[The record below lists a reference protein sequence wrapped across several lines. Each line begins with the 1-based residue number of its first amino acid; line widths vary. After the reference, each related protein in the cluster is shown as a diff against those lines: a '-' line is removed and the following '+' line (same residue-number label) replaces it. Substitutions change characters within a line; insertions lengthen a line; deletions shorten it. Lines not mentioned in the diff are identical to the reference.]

1 MKNSVVR
8 AAGAVVFRGRGKA
21 TEVLVVHRPHRG
33 DWSLPK
39 GKREKGEY
47 MAATAA
53 RETFEETGI
62 EVVLGAPLK
71 PIMYESLGFPKIV
84 RYWIAKPVDEKI
96 ANGIKDFP
104 TNWKP
109 NEEVD
114 ELRWVRA
121 SKVSALL
128 TYEQD
133 VEVVNKALKLSRNT
147 VPFILL
153 RHSDAEKRVEFSER
167 HKGNPPSD
175 QLRPLSEE
183 GIAYTQAIADA
194 LNAYGIDYAYSSVSK
209 RCVDTLAPAFAAK
222 SSLNLEEVFS
232 EEGASENPSA
242 AKQRI
247 KELIEIAQPSVLC
260 SHRPVMPLLIRTIS
274 KISGSREP
282 MSKLK
287 PGQFVVYH
295 RPIKESGKLRASQK
309 FIVEHSADSQSK
321 SID

>member
-1 MKNSVVR
+1 VKKVVR
-8 AAGAVVFRGRGKA
+8 AAGTVVFRGKGKA
-21 TEVLVVHRPHRG
+21 TEVLAVHRSHRN

-53 RETFEETGI
+53 RETLEETGI
-62 EVVLGAPLK
+62 EVILGVPLK
-71 PIMYESLGFPKIV
+71 PIKYESLGFPKIV
-84 RYWIAKPVDEKI
+84 RYWIAKPIDEDI
-96 ANGIKDFP
+96 STGLRDAPIG
-104 TNWKP
+104 WEP
-109 NEEVD
+109 NDEVD

-121 SKVSALL
+121 SKVAGLL

-133 VEVVNKALKLSRNT
+133 VEVVNEALGLSRNT

-153 RHSDAEKRVEFSER
+153 RHADAEKRVDFAER
-167 HKGNPPSD
+167 HNGNPPAD

-183 GIAYTQAIADA
+183 GIAYSQAIADA
-194 LNAYGIDYAYSSVSK
+194 LNAYGIEYAYTSVSK
-209 RCVDTLAPAFAAK
+209 RCVDTLTPTFATK
-222 SSLNLEEVFS
+222 TSLNLEEIFS
-232 EEGASENPSA
+232 EEGAEENPA
-242 AKQRI
+242 DAKKRI
-247 KELIEIAQPSVLC
+247 KELVAISQPAVLC

-295 RPIKESGKLRASQK
+295 RPIKESGNLREKQK
-309 FIVEHSADSQSK
+309 FVVEHSAESQSK

>member
-1 MKNSVVR
+1 MKKVIR
-8 AAGAVVFRGRGKA
+8 AAGTVVFRGKGKA
-21 TEVLVVHRPHRG
+21 TEVLVVHRSHRN

-53 RETFEETGI
+53 RETLEETGI
-62 EVVLGAPLK
+62 EVVLGVPLK
-71 PIMYESLGFPKIV
+71 PIKYESLGVPKIV
-84 RYWIAKPVDEKI
+84 RYWIAKPIDEDI
-96 ANGIKDFP
+96 ANGLRDAPIG
-104 TNWKP
+104 WGP
-109 NEEVD
+109 NDEVD

-121 SKVSALL
+121 SKVAGLL

-133 VEVVNKALKLSRNT
+133 VEVVNEALGLSRNT

-153 RHSDAEKRVEFSER
+153 RHADAEKRIDFAER
-167 HKGNPPSD
+167 HNGNPPAD

-183 GIAYTQAIADA
+183 GVAYSQAIADA
-194 LNAYGIDYAYSSVSK
+194 LNAYGIEYAYSSVSK
-209 RCVDTLAPAFAAK
+209 RCIDTLAPTFATK
-222 SSLNLEEVFS
+222 TSLNLEEVFS
-232 EEGASENPSA
+232 EEGAEENPA
-242 AKQRI
+242 EAKKRI
-247 KELIEIAQPSVLC
+247 KELVGISQPAVLC

-295 RPIKESGKLRASQK
+295 RPIKESGNLREKQK
-309 FIVEHSADSQSK
+309 FVVEHSAESQSK
-321 SID
+321 FID

>member
-1 MKNSVVR
+1 MKKVVR
-8 AAGAVVFRGRGKA
+8 AAGTVVFRGKGKA
-21 TEVLVVHRPHRG
+21 TEVLVVHRSHRN

-53 RETFEETGI
+53 RETLEETGI
-62 EVVLGAPLK
+62 EVILGVPLK
-71 PIMYESLGFPKIV
+71 PIKYESLGFPKIV
-84 RYWIAKPVDEKI
+84 RYWIAKPIDEDI
-96 ANGIKDFP
+96 STGLRDAPIG
-104 TNWKP
+104 WEP
-109 NEEVD
+109 NDEVD

-121 SKVSALL
+121 SKVAGLL

-133 VEVVNKALKLSRNT
+133 VEVVNEALGLSRNT

-153 RHSDAEKRVEFSER
+153 RHADAEKRVDFAER
-167 HKGNPPSD
+167 HNGNPPAD

-183 GIAYTQAIADA
+183 GIAYSQAIADA
-194 LNAYGIDYAYSSVSK
+194 LNAYGIEYAYSSVSK
-209 RCVDTLAPAFAAK
+209 RCVDTLAPTFATK
-222 SSLNLEEVFS
+222 TSLNLEEVFS
-232 EEGASENPSA
+232 EEGAEENPA
-242 AKQRI
+242 DAKKRI
-247 KELIEIAQPSVLC
+247 KELVSISQPAVLC

-295 RPIKESGKLRASQK
+295 RPIKESGNLREKQK
-309 FIVEHSADSQSK
+309 FVVEHSAESQSK

>member
-1 MKNSVVR
+1 MKKVIR
-8 AAGAVVFRGRGKA
+8 AAGTVVFRGKGKA
-21 TEVLVVHRPHRG
+21 TEVLVVHRSHRN

-53 RETFEETGI
+53 RETLEETGI
-62 EVVLGAPLK
+62 DVVLGVPLK
-71 PIMYESLGFPKIV
+71 PIKYESLGSPKIV
-84 RYWIAKPVDEKI
+84 RYWIAKPIDEDI
-96 ANGIKDFP
+96 ANGLRDAPIG
-104 TNWKP
+104 WGP
-109 NEEVD
+109 NDEVD

-121 SKVSALL
+121 SKVAGLL

-133 VEVVNKALKLSRNT
+133 VEVVNEALGLSRNT

-153 RHSDAEKRVEFSER
+153 RHADAEKRVDFAER
-167 HKGNPPSD
+167 HNGNPPAD

-183 GIAYTQAIADA
+183 GVAYSQAIADA
-194 LNAYGIDYAYSSVSK
+194 LNAYGIEYAYSSVSK
-209 RCVDTLAPAFAAK
+209 RCVDTLAPTFATK
-222 SSLNLEEVFS
+222 TSLNLEEVFS
-232 EEGASENPSA
+232 EEGAEENPA
-242 AKQRI
+242 DAKKRI
-247 KELIEIAQPSVLC
+247 KELVAISQPAVLC

-295 RPIKESGKLRASQK
+295 RPIKESGNLREKQK
-309 FIVEHSADSQSK
+309 FVVEHSAESQSK

>member
-1 MKNSVVR
+1 MNKVVR
-8 AAGAVVFRGRGKA
+8 AAGTVVFRGKGKA
-21 TEVLVVHRPHRG
+21 TEVLVVHRSHRN

-53 RETFEETGI
+53 RETLEETGI
-62 EVVLGAPLK
+62 DVVLGVPLK
-71 PIMYESLGFPKIV
+71 PIKYESLGSPKIV
-84 RYWIAKPVDEKI
+84 RYWIAKPIDGDI
-96 ANGIKDFP
+96 SNGLRDSPIG
-104 TNWKP
+104 WGP
-109 NEEVD
+109 NDEVD

-121 SKVSALL
+121 SKVAGLL

-133 VEVVNKALKLSRNT
+133 VEVVNEALGLSRNT

-153 RHSDAEKRVEFSER
+153 RHADAEKRIDFAER
-167 HKGNPPSD
+167 HNGNPPAD

-183 GIAYTQAIADA
+183 GVAYSQAIADA
-194 LNAYGIDYAYSSVSK
+194 LNAYGIEYAYSSVSK
-209 RCVDTLAPAFAAK
+209 RCVDTLAPTFATK
-222 SSLNLEEVFS
+222 TSLNLEEVFS
-232 EEGASENPSA
+232 EEGAEENPA
-242 AKQRI
+242 EAKKRI
-247 KELIEIAQPSVLC
+247 KELVGISQPAVLC

-295 RPIKESGKLRASQK
+295 RPIKESGNLREKQK
-309 FIVEHSADSQSK
+309 FVVEHSAESQSK
-321 SID
+321 FID